1 MLPNAFTISNTL
13 RFGHRMEYF
22 MEAALRAN
30 DFRILAKNLQ
40 IIAKKK
46 TLGELDFILETPDNF
61 HIHVEMVYKFYLY
74 DPDRKGSWIEKLV
87 GPNLKDHLS
96 FKLQKLKEHQFPMLQ
111 QEETLKLL
119 EQLNIRTNAITQQL
133 FFKAQLFV
141 PVSTRII
148 DLDKELIAGNFYKQ
162 HELALLNQTTYRFYI
177 PEKQDWVCEPYND
190 AYTLNFDSFY
200 ATAQQLLEQ
209 QRSFMFWCF
218 TSKKIEKHFA
228 CWW

>member
-1 MLPNAFTISNTL
+1 
-13 RFGHRMEYF
+13 
-22 MEAALRAN
+22 
-30 DFRILAKNLQ
+30 
-40 IIAKKK
+40 
-46 TLGELDFILETPDNF
+46 
-61 HIHVEMVYKFYLY
+61 MVYKFYLY

-96 FKLQKLKEHQFPMLQ
+96 FKVKKLKEHQFPMLQ

-119 EQLNIRTNAITQQL
+119 EQLNISTRAIAQQL
-133 FFKAQLFV
+133 VFKAQLFV
-141 PVSTRII
+141 PVNTTEI

-162 HELALLNQTTYRFYI
+162 HELALLNQTANRFYI
-177 PEKQDWVCEPYND
+177 PEKQDWVCEPYDNVR
-190 AYTLNFDSFY
+190 TLNFNSFY
-200 ATAQQLLEQ
+200 TTAQQLLEQ

>member
-1 MLPNAFTISNTL
+1 MDSMVNHNYL
-13 RFGHRMEYF
+13 
-22 MEAALRAN
+22 
-30 DFRILAKNLQ
+30 
-40 IIAKKK
+40 KK
-46 TLGELDFILETPDNF
+46 
-61 HIHVEMVYKFYLY
+61 
-74 DPDRKGSWIEKLV
+74 
-87 GPNLKDHLS
+87 
-96 FKLQKLKEHQFPMLQ
+96 
-111 QEETLKLL
+111 
-119 EQLNIRTNAITQQL
+119 
-133 FFKAQLFV
+133 
-141 PVSTRII
+141 